1 MDQTI
6 ALMGMV
12 ISAQPIGEH
21 DKRVVI
27 LTRER
32 GKISAFAR
40 GARRQN
46 SPLLAGTNP
55 FAFGQFHVYDCL
67 LYTSGTTRHCR
78 INFFL
83 CVFDH
88 L

>member
-40 GARRQN
+40 ARDGRTARCW
-46 SPLLAGTNP
+46 PDEP
-55 FAFGQFHVYDCL
+55 VCL
-67 LYTSGTTRHCR
+67 LWTVSC
-78 INFFL
+78 I
-83 CVFDH
+83 
-88 L
+88 